1 MFARVQDAAALV
13 GRLGI
18 ALVFFMHGLEKLD
31 AGIPATTAGMEAM
44 GIPLPTLSVLF
55 IVAVEIIGSVAFA
68 AGFATP
74 LVGIGYAVVGLGAMF
89 LVHLDAGL
97 TGAGGYETVFV
108 LATAGLAV
116 GFNAGRFSLDHLLLE
131 RRRARQ
137 ESDVEHE
144 LQSA

>member
-1 MFARVQDAAALV
+1 MFARVQDGAALI

-18 ALVFFMHGLEKLD
+18 ALVFFVHGLEKWN
-31 AGIPATTAGMEAM
+31 AGIPATADAMAAM
-44 GIPLPTLSVLF
+44 GIPLPTLSTLF
-55 IVAVEIIGSVAFA
+55 IVAVEILGSVAFA
-68 AGFATP
+68 VGFATP

-89 LVHLDAGL
+89 FVHLDAGL
-97 TGAGGYETVFV
+97 TGVGGYETVLV

-137 ESDVEHE
+137 ASDVERE

>member
-1 MFARVQDAAALV
+1 MFARVQDAAALI

-18 ALVFFMHGLEKLD
+18 ALVFFAHGLEKLD
-31 AGIPATTAGMEAM
+31 AGVPATAAGMEAM

-55 IVAVEIIGSVAFA
+55 IIAVEIIGSVAFA

-89 LVHLDAGL
+89 FVHLDAGL

-108 LATAGLAV
+108 LAAAGLAV
-116 GFNAGRFSLDHLLLE
+116 GFNPGRFSLDHLLLE

-137 ESDVEHE
+137 ESDPERE